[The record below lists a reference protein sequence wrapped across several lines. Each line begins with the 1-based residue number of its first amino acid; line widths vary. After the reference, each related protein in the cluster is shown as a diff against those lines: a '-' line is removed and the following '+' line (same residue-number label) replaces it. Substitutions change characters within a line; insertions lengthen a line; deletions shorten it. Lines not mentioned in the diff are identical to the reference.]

1 MNALLKMLC
10 KEYVHYKWLI
20 NKVKE
25 DFNIN
30 EFKYT

>member
-1 MNALLKMLC
+1 MNALLKISC
-10 KEYVHYKWLI
+10 KEYVYYKWLI
-20 NKVKE
+20 NRVKE